1 MIRSASRGSQ
11 DLEDDEIGMRT
22 ISTTGSDGSSF
33 DEVLAVASYAS
44 DEHTAGHAKQLKN
57 KFNAWR
63 KSSFRSVKSIG
74 SKRSKDESNEDHQ
87 KENNEHGSV
96 LMKKH
101 QSLSKLAFM
110 LRASA
115 RIRAQQDRQSDSI
128 QQKSSSESIR
138 IENMQIAEGMWA
150 YSENPTFA
158 GFVPEAKIVD
168 DED

>member
-1 MIRSASRGSQ
+1 MIHSASRGS
-11 DLEDDEIGMRT
+11 EEEDEIGMRT
-22 ISTTGSDGSSF
+22 ISTAGSDGSSS

-44 DEHTAGHAKQLKN
+44 DDQTGGHAKQLKD

-63 KSSFRSVKSIG
+63 KSSFRSVKSVG
-74 SKRSKDESNEDHQ
+74 SKRSKPESAEEHQ
-87 KENNEHGSV
+87 KENNAHGSV

-115 RIRAQQDRQSDSI
+115 RIRAQQDRQSDSV

-138 IENMQIAEGMWA
+138 IENLEIADGMWA
-150 YSENPTFA
+150 YSENSTFV
-158 GFVPEAKIVD
+158 GYVPEARIVD
-168 DED
+168 ED